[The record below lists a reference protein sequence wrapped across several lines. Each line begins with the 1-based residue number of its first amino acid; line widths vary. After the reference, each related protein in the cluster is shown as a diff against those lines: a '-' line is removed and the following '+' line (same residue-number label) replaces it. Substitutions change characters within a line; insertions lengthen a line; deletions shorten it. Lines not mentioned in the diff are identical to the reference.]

1 MLGEGCMGN
10 VTIGVADRELVSARF
25 IEAFETNMP
34 QGTYINFESEQQ
46 LWKTLT
52 LKRWEILKVLTGA
65 GPVSIREAARRVDRD
80 VKAVHSD
87 VKALLHTGI
96 LDKTEDGK
104 IVFPYDAVH
113 VDFVLK
119 AA

>member
-1 MLGEGCMGN
+1 MGN
-10 VTIGVADRELVSARF
+10 VTIGVADRELVSVRF
-25 IEAFETNMP
+25 IEAFETNTP
-34 QGTYINFESEQQ
+34 QGTYINFESVQQ

-52 LKRWEILKVLTGA
+52 LKRWEILKILTGA
-65 GPVSIREAARRVDRD
+65 GPVTIREVARRVDRD

-87 VKALLHTGI
+87 VKALLNTGI